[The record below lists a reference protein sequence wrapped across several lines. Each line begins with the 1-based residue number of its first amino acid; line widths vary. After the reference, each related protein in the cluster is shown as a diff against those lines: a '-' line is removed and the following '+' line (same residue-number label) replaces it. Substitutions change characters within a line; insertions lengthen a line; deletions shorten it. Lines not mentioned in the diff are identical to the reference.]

1 MRALSLDAPGKIRM
15 VSLSDPSVPGP
26 SEALIRIRQVGI
38 CGTDYHAFHGN
49 QPFFTYPRIL
59 GHELGIEIVAVGTEV
74 QPSCA
79 RRSLRSTPLSLLR
92 FLSGLSPRQAELLR
106 SICRFLGFMLTED
119 CREFAVLP
127 AAYLHPART
136 LTFEQLALV
145 EPLAIGA
152 HAVAGAGISKGERV
166 LVVGVGPIGLAV
178 TQFALLMGAQVI
190 VTDISQQRLAFCQSL
205 WPMVTCIDGHEPV
218 VEALEHLLGD
228 DFPTAIFDA
237 TGNPQSMQA
246 TFTYVGYG
254 GRVIF
259 VGLSQGNITFSDP
272 LFHSREVTL
281 LASRNA
287 LSADFDRIIAALQ
300 ADEFNLAPWITH
312 RATLETAVDAFPEW
326 SGANSAMIKGLIS
339 ILVVSPGANHQRA
352 SRALR

>member
-26 SEALIRIRQVGI
+26 AEALIRTRQVGI

-49 QPFFTYPRIL
+49 QPFFSYPRIL
-59 GHELGIEIVAVGTEV
+59 GHELGVEIVAVGTGV
-74 QPSCA
+74 PHLAKGDHCAVRPYLSCGTCPA
-79 RRSLRSTPLSLLR
+79 CLRGKPNCCVYLQVFGVHVDGGLR
-92 FLSGLSPRQAELLR
+92 E
-106 SICRFLGFMLTED
+106 C
-119 CREFAVLP
+119 AVLP

-152 HAVAGAGISKGERV
+152 HAVAGAKISREERV

-190 VTDISQQRLAFCQSL
+190 VTDISEQRLAFCQSL
-205 WPMVTCIDGHEPV
+205 WPTVTCIDGHEPV
-218 VEALEHLLGD
+218 VEALERLLGD
-228 DFPTAIFDA
+228 DFPTVIFDA

-246 TFTYVGYG
+246 TFSYVGYG

-259 VGLSQGNITFSDP
+259 VGLSQGNIAFSDP

-287 LSADFDRIIAALQ
+287 LAADFDSIITALE
-300 ADEFNLAPWITH
+300 AEEFSLVPWITH
-312 RATLETAVDAFPEW
+312 HATLETAADAFPQW
-326 SGANSAMIKGLIS
+326 SEANSMMIKGLIS
-339 ILVVSPGANHQRA
+339 I
-352 SRALR
+352 

>member
-1 MRALSLDAPGKIRM
+1 MRALSLDAPGKIRK
-15 VSLSDPSVPGP
+15 VSLADPSVLGP
-26 SEALIRIRQVGI
+26 SEALISIRQVGI

-59 GHELGIEIVAVGTEV
+59 GHELGVEIVAVGTDV
-74 QPSCA
+74 CQLSKGDHCAVRPYLSCGSCPA
-79 RRSLRSTPLSLLR
+79 CLRGKPNCCLYLR
-92 FLSGLSPRQAELLR
+92 VFGVHVDGGL
-106 SICRFLGFMLTED
+106 
-119 CREFAVLP
+119 REFAVLP
-127 AAYLHPART
+127 AVYLHRAGT

-152 HAVAGAGISKGERV
+152 HAVAGAEITKEERV

-205 WPMVTCIDGHEPV
+205 WPMVMCIDGREPV
-218 VEALEHLLGD
+218 VEALERLLGD

-246 TFTYVGYG
+246 AFTYVGYG

-259 VGLSQGNITFSDP
+259 VGISQGNISFPDP
-272 LFHSREVTL
+272 LFHSREVKL
-281 LASRNA
+281 FASRNA
-287 LSADFDRIIAALQ
+287 MAADFDRIIASLQ
-300 ADEFNLAPWITH
+300 AHEFNLAPWITH
-312 RATLETAVDAFPEW
+312 HATLETAADAFTEW
-326 SGANSAMIKGLIS
+326 SGANSVMIKGLIS
-339 ILVVSPGANHQRA
+339 I
-352 SRALR
+352 

>member
-1 MRALSLDAPGKIRM
+1 MRALSLDAPGKLRM
-15 VSLSDPSVPGP
+15 VALSDPSLPGP
-26 SEALIRIRQVGI
+26 AEALIRIRQVGI

-59 GHELGIEIVAVGTEV
+59 GHELGVEVVAVGSEV
-74 QPSCA
+74 RHLVEGDHCAVRPYLSCGSCPA
-79 RRSLRSTPLSLLR
+79 CLRGKPNCCLYLQV
-92 FLSGLSPRQAELLR
+92 FGVHVDGGL
-106 SICRFLGFMLTED
+106 
-119 CREFAVLP
+119 REFAVLP
-127 AAYLHPART
+127 ATYLHPART
-136 LTFEQLALV
+136 LSFEQLVLV

-152 HAVAGAGISKGERV
+152 HAVRGAEISKGERV

-190 VTDISQQRLAFCQSL
+190 VTDISQQRLAFCQNL
-205 WPMVTCIDGHEPV
+205 WPTVMCIDGREPV
-218 VEALEHLLGD
+218 VEALEHLLGN

-246 TFTYVGYG
+246 AFTYVGYG

-259 VGLSQGNITFSDP
+259 VGLSQGDITFPDP

-287 LSADFDRIIAALQ
+287 LAADFDSIISALAAN
-300 ADEFNLAPWITH
+300 EFDLAAWITH
-312 RATLETAVDAFPEW
+312 HATLETAADVFPQW
-326 SGANSAMIKGLIS
+326 GDANSIMIKGLIS
-339 ILVVSPGANHQRA
+339 I
-352 SRALR
+352 

>member
-15 VSLSDPSVPGP
+15 VSLSNPPLPGP
-26 SEALIRIRQVGI
+26 AEALIRIREVGV

-59 GHELGIEIVAVGTEV
+59 GHELGVEIVAVGTEV
-74 QPSCA
+74 LHLAKGDACAVRPYLSCGSCPA
-79 RRSLRSTPLSLLR
+79 CLRGKPNCCVYLQVFGVHVDGGLR
-92 FLSGLSPRQAELLR
+92 ECAL
-106 SICRFLGFMLTED
+106 
-119 CREFAVLP
+119 LP
-127 AAYLHPART
+127 AAYLHPTRS

-152 HAVAGAGISKGERV
+152 HAAAGAEISKEERV

-178 TQFALLMGAQVI
+178 TQFALLMGARVI
-190 VTDISQQRLAFCQSL
+190 VTDISPHRLAFCQHL
-205 WPMVTCIDGHEPV
+205 WPTVTCINGNEPV
-218 VEALEHLLGD
+218 VEALEQLLGN

-246 TFTYVGYG
+246 ALTYVGYG

-259 VGLSQGNITFSDP
+259 VGLSQGDITFSDP
-272 LFHSREVTL
+272 LFHSREVSL

-287 LSADFDRIIAALQ
+287 LAADFDRIIAALE
-300 ADEFNLAPWITH
+300 AEEFNLTPWITH
-312 RATLETAVDAFPEW
+312 RATLETAADAFPQW
-326 SGANSAMIKGLIS
+326 IDANSVMIKGLIS
-339 ILVVSPGANHQRA
+339 I
-352 SRALR
+352 

>member
-15 VSLSDPSVPGP
+15 VSLSDPTVPGP
-26 SEALIRIRQVGI
+26 TEALIRIRQVGV
-38 CGTDYHAFHGN
+38 CGTDYHAFHGD

-59 GHELGIEIVAVGTEV
+59 GHELGVEIVDVGTEV
-74 QPSCA
+74 CHLMKGDHCAVRPYLSCGSCPSCV
-79 RRSLRSTPLSLLR
+79 RGKPNCCVYLQV
-92 FLSGLSPRQAELLR
+92 FGVHVDGGL
-106 SICRFLGFMLTED
+106 
-119 CREFAVLP
+119 REFAVLP

-152 HAVAGAGISKGERV
+152 HAVAGAEISKEERV

-190 VTDISQQRLAFCQSL
+190 VTDISQQRLAFCQKL
-205 WPMVTCIDGHEPV
+205 WPAVTSIDGREPV
-218 VEALEHLLGD
+218 VEALQRLLGN

-237 TGNPQSMQA
+237 TGNPRSMQA
-246 TFTYVGYG
+246 AFTYVGYG

-259 VGLSQGNITFSDP
+259 VGLSQGDITFSDP

-287 LSADFDRIIAALQ
+287 MAADFERIIAALQ
-300 ADEFNLAPWITH
+300 ADEFNLAPWISH
-312 RATLETAVDAFPEW
+312 RATLETAADAFPQW
-326 SGANSAMIKGLIS
+326 SGVNSAMIKGLIG
-339 ILVVSPGANHQRA
+339 I
-352 SRALR
+352 

>member
-1 MRALSLDAPGKIRM
+1 MRALSLDAPGKIQM
-15 VSLSDPSVPGP
+15 VSLSDPSEPEP
-26 SEALIRIRQVGI
+26 TEALVRIRQVGV

-59 GHELGIEIVAVGTEV
+59 GHELGIEILTVGTDVHHLVEGDHCAV
-74 QPSCA
+74 RPYLSCGTCPA
-79 RRSLRSTPLSLLR
+79 CLRGKPNCCIYLQV
-92 FLSGLSPRQAELLR
+92 FGVHVDGGL
-106 SICRFLGFMLTED
+106 
-119 CREFAVLP
+119 REFALLP

-136 LTFEQLALV
+136 LAFEHLALV

-152 HAVAGAGISKGERV
+152 HAVAGAEISKEEQV

-178 TQFALLMGAQVI
+178 TQFALLMGAQVT
-190 VTDISQQRLAFCQSL
+190 VTDISEQRLAFCQSL
-205 WPMVTCIDGHEPV
+205 WPTVTCIDGREPV
-218 VEALEHLLGD
+218 VKALERLLGV
-228 DFPTAIFDA
+228 DFPTVIFDA
-237 TGNPQSMQA
+237 TGSTKSMQA
-246 TFTYVGYG
+246 AFNYVGYG

-287 LSADFDRIIAALQ
+287 LAADFERIIAALQ

-312 RATLETAVDAFPEW
+312 RATLETAADAFVEW
-326 SGANSAMIKGLIS
+326 SGANSVMIKGLIG
-339 ILVVSPGANHQRA
+339 I
-352 SRALR
+352 

>member
-1 MRALSLDAPGKIRM
+1 MRALSLNAPGEIHM
-15 VSLSDPSVPGP
+15 VSLSEPSVPGP
-26 SEALIRIRQVGI
+26 AEALIRIRQVGI

-59 GHELGIEIVAVGTEV
+59 GHELGVEIVSGGTDV
-74 QPSCA
+74 RHLVPGDSCA
-79 RRSLRSTPLSLLR
+79 VRPYFSCGVCPACLRGKPNCCLYLR
-92 FLSGLSPRQAELLR
+92 VFGVHVDGGL
-106 SICRFLGFMLTED
+106 
-119 CREFAVLP
+119 REFAVLP
-127 AAYLHPART
+127 AAYLHPGRT

-152 HAVAGAGISKGERV
+152 HAVAGAKIAKGERI

-178 TQFALLMGAQVI
+178 TQFALLMGAHVI
-190 VTDISQQRLAFCQSL
+190 VTDISQERLDFCQTL
-205 WPMVTCIDGHEPV
+205 WPVVTCIDGKEPLG
-218 VEALEHLLGD
+218 ESLEHLLGD

-237 TGNPQSMQA
+237 TGNIQSMQDA
-246 TFTYVGYG
+246 FSYVGYG

-281 LASRNA
+281 LSSRNA
-287 LSADFDRIIAALQ
+287 LSTDFDSIIAALQ
-300 ADEFNLAPWITH
+300 ADEFNLAAWITH
-312 RATLETAVDAFPEW
+312 RATLETAEEAFPQW

-339 ILVVSPGANHQRA
+339 V
-352 SRALR
+352 